1 MYTDSAILF
10 KNTVLAPTVLYSTV
24 VLDKGQLGVWNPL
37 EPIVGVGIVYNRER
51 DLRPIKESLCKPGES
66 EGKYPIGINEI

>member
-37 EPIVGVGIVYNRER
+37 EPIV
-51 DLRPIKESLCKPGES
+51 
-66 EGKYPIGINEI
+66 